1 VVHEARNRGHSL
13 FAFLSYNHSTNVSAI
28 SILHSLVFQLSA
40 DDPTLQSI
48 VCQSSGEN
56 FRHDIEAAESVF
68 KTLSDGAGN
77 VFVTI
82 DGLDE
87 IESFPRR
94 QILKIMLR
102 LSSEVDG
109 LRLMVSCRA
118 EFDISNLLKGNCSSI
133 RIDELNTGGIQSFIT
148 QRTSEWYEERDFFPE
163 ARQEIENLLAPLA
176 KKSKGMADSRIG
188 TVG

>member
-1 VVHEARNRGHSL
+1 VVHDARNRGHSL
-13 FAFLSYNHSTNVSAI
+13 FAFLSYKHSASVSAI
-28 SILHSLVFQLSA
+28 SVLHSLVFQLSA
-40 DDPTLQSI
+40 DDAMLQAI
-48 VCQSSGEN
+48 VCQSSGES

-68 KTLSDGAGN
+68 KTLLISAGD
-77 VFVTI
+77 VFLTI

-94 QILKIMLR
+94 QILKILLR

-109 LRLMVSCRA
+109 LRLLVSCRA
-118 EFDISNLLKGNCSSI
+118 EFDILNLLKGNCSSI
-133 RIDELNTGGIQSFIT
+133 RIDELNTGGIQAFIT

-176 KKSKGMADSRIG
+176 KKSKGMAHWRIETG
-188 TVG
+188 S